1 MNKFKIT
8 LSTFTFYFLFSIFSV
23 VLIFST
29 FYFLTSSIVFSQEE
43 LPTPNIAVSP
53 NIYYPQDEIIYLEG
67 AALPDST
74 LEINFQKQGQK
85 PITLTTRSD
94 ARGEWVLAEK
104 VPMGEG
110 DWQVRARIV
119 KFTGETSLWSNPRL
133 VKAVATGFVVGG
145 VTFKFSA
152 LVFIM
157 LLIFVLSAFLII
169 YFYSR
174 MKRYQMQTQ
183 NLRIKELQKELDQ
196 KRAELDKS
204 LLDRNK
210 DDARV
215 LVERGFAD
223 LRSTIVQELKHIEAS
238 AGGRALTRQEEEHKE
253 HVLKQ
258 LEEIEKEIEIK
269 IKSIG

>member
-1 MNKFKIT
+1 MNQRI
-8 LSTFTFYFLFSIFSV
+8 ISV
-23 VLIFST
+23 VICVISAVVPLWASA
-29 FYFLTSSIVFSQEE
+29 QEE

-53 NIYYPQDEIIYLEG
+53 DIYYPQDEIIYLEG
-67 AALPDST
+67 SAVPDST

-104 VPMGEG
+104 VPLNEG
-110 DWQVRARIV
+110 DWQVRARMV

-133 VKAVATGFVVGG
+133 IKAVATGFVVGG

-152 LVFIM
+152 LVFFM
-157 LLIFVLSAFLII
+157 LLVFVLSVVMVI

-174 MKRYQMQTQ
+174 MRRYQMQTQ
-183 NLRIKELQKELDQ
+183 SLRIKELQKELAQ
-196 KRAELDKS
+196 KRAELDRS

-210 DDARV
+210 DDARA
-215 LVERGFAD
+215 LVERGFSD
-223 LRSTIVQELKHIEAS
+223 LRSTILQELKHIEAA
-238 AGGRALTRQEEEHKE
+238 AGGRVLTPQEEEHKE
-253 HVLKQ
+253 HLLKQ
-258 LEEIEKEIEIK
+258 LEGIENEIEVK